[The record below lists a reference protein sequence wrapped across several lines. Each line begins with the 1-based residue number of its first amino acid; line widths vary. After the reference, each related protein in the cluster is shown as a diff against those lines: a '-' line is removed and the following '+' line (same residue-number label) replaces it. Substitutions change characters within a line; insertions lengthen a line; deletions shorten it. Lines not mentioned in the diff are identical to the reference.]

1 MSISSKLKRIVS
13 SRFFLSKDRLR
24 SFYANRYSNYM
35 LDKSTFLARLTTISI
50 ISVCFGSIS
59 WICFVKTDQ
68 IVIAQGKL
76 IPFGQVKEIRAPENG
91 VITQLL
97 VNDGDKV
104 LKGAPLIVLDN
115 EVSQASLVK
124 YNDIIANLNAQ
135 IREKDAEQKIVLNK
149 LNSSIKSISNRLDLL
164 FEKRRLFK
172 RLDKVG
178 GVSRI
183 QVIDL
188 EDRLLQLKNQLN
200 TKSFEK
206 SELLKR
212 FSSQINKL
220 KSDVLSAEISLSK
233 SKNDERYKIIRSPSD
248 GIVFDLKPTSVGFLA
263 QNREP
268 ILKIVPNTSLVASL
282 EVASEKIGFV
292 RMNDDVEINVDSFP
306 ANDFGTVKGFI
317 SHIGSD
323 ALEPAPGKRTTLS
336 FPVTVTLKHQHIKSK
351 SKNIPLQSG
360 MGIAGHIKLRRVTY
374 LQLLLNEL
382 STKVDAVR
390 EL

>member
-13 SRFFLSKDRLR
+13 SKFFLSKDRLR

-149 LNSSIKSISNRLDLL
+149 LNSSIKSINNRLDLL

-172 RLDKVG
+172 RLDEVG

-188 EDRLLQLKNQLN
+188 EDRLLQLQNQLN

-206 SELLKR
+206 SELIKR

-233 SKNDERYKIIRSPSD
+233 SKNDERYKIIRSPVD

-351 SKNIPLQSG
+351 SKNISLQSG
-360 MGIAGHIKLRRVTY
+360 MGVAGHIKLRRVTY

>member
-13 SRFFLSKDRLR
+13 SKFFLSKDRLR

-149 LNSSIKSISNRLDLL
+149 LNSSIKSINNRLDLL

-172 RLDKVG
+172 RLDEVG

-206 SELLKR
+206 SELIKR

-351 SKNIPLQSG
+351 SKNISLQSG

>member
-13 SRFFLSKDRLR
+13 SKFFLSKDRLR

-149 LNSSIKSISNRLDLL
+149 LNSSIKSINNRLDLL

-172 RLDKVG
+172 RLDEVG

-206 SELLKR
+206 SELIKR

-233 SKNDERYKIIRSPSD
+233 SKNDERYKIIRSPVD

-351 SKNIPLQSG
+351 SKNISLQSG

>member
-115 EVSQASLVK
+115 EVSKASLVK

-149 LNSSIKSISNRLDLL
+149 LNSSIKSINNRLDLL

-172 RLDKVG
+172 RLDEVG

-188 EDRLLQLKNQLN
+188 EDRLLQLKNQLD

-292 RMNDDVEINVDSFP
+292 RLNDDVEINVDSFP

-351 SKNIPLQSG
+351 SKNISLQSG

>member
-1 MSISSKLKRIVS
+1 MSISSKLKLIVS

-135 IREKDAEQKIVLNK
+135 IREKDAEQKIALDK
-149 LNSSIKSISNRLDLL
+149 LNSSIKSIKNRLDLL

-172 RLDKVG
+172 RLDEVG

-188 EDRLLQLKNQLN
+188 EDSLLQLKNQL
-200 TKSFEK
+200 KLSP
-206 SELLKR
+206 LKKVSYLR
-212 FSSQINKL
+212 IFFSNQ
-220 KSDVLSAEISLSK
+220 
-233 SKNDERYKIIRSPSD
+233 
-248 GIVFDLKPTSVGFLA
+248 
-263 QNREP
+263 
-268 ILKIVPNTSLVASL
+268 
-282 EVASEKIGFV
+282 
-292 RMNDDVEINVDSFP
+292 
-306 ANDFGTVKGFI
+306 
-317 SHIGSD
+317 
-323 ALEPAPGKRTTLS
+323 
-336 FPVTVTLKHQHIKSK
+336 
-351 SKNIPLQSG
+351 
-360 MGIAGHIKLRRVTY
+360 
-374 LQLLLNEL
+374 
-382 STKVDAVR
+382 
-390 EL
+390 

>member
-1 MSISSKLKRIVS
+1 MSFSSKFKHIIISRIIL
-13 SRFFLSKDRLR
+13 SRDHFR
-24 SFYANRYSNYM
+24 SFYAKRYSNYM

-97 VNDGDKV
+97 VNDGDNV
-104 LKGAPLIVLDN
+104 IKGAPLIVLDN
-115 EVSQASLVK
+115 EVSQASLIK

-135 IREKDAEQKIVLNK
+135 IREKDAEQKIVLSK
-149 LNSSIKSISNRLDLL
+149 LNSSIDSIKNRLNLL

-172 RLDKVG
+172 TLDEVG

-188 EDRLLQLKNQLN
+188 EDSLLQLKNQLKIK
-200 TKSFEK
+200 TFEK

-268 ILKIVPNTSLVASL
+268 ILKIVPTTSLVASL
-282 EVASEKIGFV
+282 EVASDKIGFI

-323 ALEPAPGKRTTLS
+323 ALEPEPGKRTTLS
-336 FPVTVTLKHQHIKSK
+336 FPVTVTLKLQYIKSK
-351 SKNIPLQSG
+351 RKNIPLQSG